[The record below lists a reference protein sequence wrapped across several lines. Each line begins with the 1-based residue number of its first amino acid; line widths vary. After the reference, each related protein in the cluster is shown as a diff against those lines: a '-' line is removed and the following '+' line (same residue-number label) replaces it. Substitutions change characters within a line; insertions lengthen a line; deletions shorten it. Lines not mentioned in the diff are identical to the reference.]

1 MVRFLNGRKW
11 ETVFFAAPPE
21 TPLGALAGHVDV
33 VRYLACVAG
42 AEVGAE
48 EHEKRTAFWASCA
61 VRNLR
66 VAGALL
72 ATGAC
77 DVAARS
83 AAGDTALDFATLHGH
98 AEVAAFLRDRA
109 A

>member
-1 MVRFLNGRKW
+1 MHAGRARGGVKKLRRRYRGRN
-11 ETVFFAAPPE
+11 EYTALHLAADERRP
-21 TPLGALAGHVDV
+21 DV
-33 VRYLACVAG
+33 VKV
-42 AEVGAE
+42 
-48 EHEKRTAFWASCA
+48 
-61 VRNLR
+61 
-66 VAGALL
+66 LL

-77 DVAARS
+77 DVDARS